1 METFIICYSKNKI
14 GSIFNSLVMFDSVF
28 GDSN

>member
-1 METFIICYSKNKI
+1 METLIICYSKNKI
-14 GSIFNSLVMFDSVF
+14 GFIFNSLVMIDSVF